1 MDYHIGTLR
10 TEEIA
15 RKWMML
21 AERRRDHLDELH
33 RTGRW
38 RKYFS
43 EEKLLSLKRATE
55 RTIQEW
61 QALAGPGVAELPRGP
76 EIAADAPIA
85 SMHPAED
92 VEAGEGPAEHIHA

>member
-1 MDYHIGTLR
+1 MDYHIGTFR

-15 RKWMML
+15 RKWMLL
-21 AERRRDHLDELH
+21 AERRRDHLEELH

-43 EEKLLSLKRATE
+43 EDKLISLKRATE

-61 QALAGPGVAELPRGP
+61 HALAAPAITDLAP
-76 EIAADAPIA
+76 EVTLAADAPNMPEPEQA
-85 SMHPAED
+85 A
-92 VEAGEGPAEHIHA
+92 VEPTDLDHATA